1 MKDFLLETIKLEGK
15 IRRGALLKDYY
26 SGVITWTQFMQD
38 AEKLQAIEKALTEEA
53 SVKAAFRSE
62 LENQMYPLDYWIRK
76 CRH

>member
-1 MKDFLLETIKLEGK
+1 MKIEKVSVNF
-15 IRRGALLKDYY
+15 
-26 SGVITWTQFMQD
+26 S